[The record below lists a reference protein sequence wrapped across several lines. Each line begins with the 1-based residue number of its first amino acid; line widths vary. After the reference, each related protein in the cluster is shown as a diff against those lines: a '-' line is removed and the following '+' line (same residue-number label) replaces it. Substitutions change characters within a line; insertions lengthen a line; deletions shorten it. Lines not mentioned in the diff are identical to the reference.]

1 MNDALSPLARGQV
14 IIRRYVAELPGSP
27 GVYRMLAEDGTP
39 LYIGKA
45 KHLKNRVSNYVNA
58 AALNTRL
65 QRMVSQTASM
75 EIITTRSEAE
85 ALLLEAN
92 LIRKH
97 APRYNILL
105 RDDKSFPYIL
115 FSGDHD
121 FARISK
127 HRGPKT
133 RKGKYFGPFVS
144 AGAVD
149 ETIALLQ
156 KAFLLRPCPDTI
168 FKHRSRPCLQYQIKR
183 CSAPCVGKISKEEY
197 AALAAQAQAFLS
209 GKSRQI
215 QDELLAEMQQLSLQM
230 HFEKASIVRDRLR
243 ALASVQQQH
252 GLSAAGIGDAD
263 VIALARD
270 GREVAIQLFSY
281 RGGRNYGN
289 RSWFPAHAEE
299 SSDSD
304 ILGHFI
310 GQYYQTQPVPP
321 LILTSHVLAESSLL
335 EEALRLNTDYKVDIV
350 HPLRGDKR
358 DVVEQ
363 AVRNAKEALVRHIS
377 MHVSQKEALLG
388 VQQLFGLDELPSRIE
403 VVDNSHISG
412 THAVGAMIVA
422 GQSGFMKGEYRKFNF
437 PAAAPADELR
447 GGDDYAMLRELLSRR
462 FKNYSSGKD
471 KKPDL
476 LLIDGG
482 AGQLSAAARVFE
494 ELGISDIIYAGIAK
508 GQDRNAGREW
518 FFLPGR
524 EPFQLPEHD
533 PVLHYLQRLR
543 DEAHRFAIGAH
554 RTRCSKTMQASALDS
569 IPGIGGVRKKALL
582 HHFGSARAVSA
593 ASIEDIMKV
602 EGISRVTAE
611 LIYGYF
617 HGK

>member
-1 MNDALSPLARGQV
+1 MDEALSPLANGQA
-14 IIRRYVAELPGSP
+14 IIKRYVAELPGAP
-27 GVYRMLAEDGTP
+27 GVYRMIASDGTA

-45 KHLKNRVSNYVNA
+45 KQLKNRVSNYVNV

-92 LIRKH
+92 LIRKY

-105 RDDKSFPYIL
+105 RDDKSFPYIF

-121 FARISK
+121 FPRISK

-133 RKGKYFGPFVS
+133 KKGKYYGPFVS

-156 KAFLLRPCPDTI
+156 KAFLLRPCPDTV
-168 FKHRSRPCLQYQIKR
+168 FKNRSRPCLQYQIKR
-183 CSAPCVGKISKEEY
+183 CSAPCVAKISKEDY
-197 AALAAQAQAFLS
+197 AGLAAQAQAFLS

-215 QDELLAEMQQLSLQM
+215 QDELLAEMQQLSLKM
-230 HFEKASIVRDRLR
+230 HFEKATVVRDRLK
-243 ALASVQQQH
+243 ALVAVQQQQ
-252 GLSAAGIGDAD
+252 GLSNAGIGDAD

-270 GREVAIQLFSY
+270 GKEVAIQLFSY

-289 RSWFPAHAEE
+289 RSWFPVHAEDA
-299 SSDSD
+299 SDSD
-304 ILGHFI
+304 VLSHFI
-310 GQYYQTQPVPP
+310 GQYYQTQPIPP
-321 LILTSHVLAESSLL
+321 LILTSHVLDESALL
-335 EEALRLNTDYKVDIV
+335 EEALQLNTDYRVDIV

-358 DVVEQ
+358 EVMDQ
-363 AVRNAKEALVRHIS
+363 AVRNAREALVRHIS
-377 MHVSQKEALLG
+377 MHVSQKEALSG

-403 VVDNSHISG
+403 VIDNSHISG
-412 THAVGAMIVA
+412 THAVGAIIVA
-422 GQSGFMKGEYRKFNF
+422 GQSGFMKGEYRKFNL
-437 PAAAPADELR
+437 AVSSGEVVR
-447 GGDDYAMLRELLSRR
+447 GGDDYAMLREVLTRR
-462 FKNYSSGKD
+462 FKHYGSSKD

-482 AGQLSAAARVFE
+482 AGQVSSASQVFE
-494 ELGISDIIYAGIAK
+494 ELGISDVVFAGIAK
-508 GQDRNAGREW
+508 GEDRNSGREW
-518 FFLPGR
+518 CFMPGK

-554 RTRCSKTMQASALDS
+554 RNRRSKTMQTSELDS
-569 IPGIGGVRKKALL
+569 IPGIGPTRKKALL

-593 ASIEDIMKV
+593 ASMEEIAKV

-611 LIYGYF
+611 LIYGHF